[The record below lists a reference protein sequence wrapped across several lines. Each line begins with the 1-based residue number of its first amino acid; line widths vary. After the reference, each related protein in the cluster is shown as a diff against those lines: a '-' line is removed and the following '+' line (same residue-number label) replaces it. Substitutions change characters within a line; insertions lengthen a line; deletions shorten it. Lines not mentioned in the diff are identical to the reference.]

1 MDVVQ
6 REIIL
11 LLKEKEIDQRSS
23 QSKEKKKDKHRK
35 LGPIISRPRTFE
47 HIVSVKTR
55 EGGLQVCLFTSNF
68 SKLKKINLL
77 DYWEAI
83 YFLPFLIKILSGVSK
98 FTLSHLSG
106 AFCRYGELNT
116 IRGGLSA
123 WARRT
128 SWATSTPESAQNPAR
143 IFATVFARQK
153 GSFIYPGV
161 FFIVFYGVVQ

>member
-23 QSKEKKKDKHRK
+23 QSREKKKDKHRK

-68 SKLKKINLL
+68 LKLKELNLL
-77 DYWEAI
+77 DY
-83 YFLPFLIKILSGVSK
+83 
-98 FTLSHLSG
+98 
-106 AFCRYGELNT
+106 
-116 IRGGLSA
+116 
-123 WARRT
+123 
-128 SWATSTPESAQNPAR
+128 
-143 IFATVFARQK
+143 
-153 GSFIYPGV
+153 
-161 FFIVFYGVVQ
+161 